1 MKQLIAALFCLWVA
15 GCAGE
20 ESPEKSLPLCWNVN
34 KLGPGRFAGQGIFVT
49 SYEGLGLQ
57 APGCDDRGGH
67 NTYEFAPATDQVV
80 LQSLQNLRGARLI
93 GFNFHGHTKWSNS
106 GQVLIIDRIN
116 RIEAV
121 GEPRWMA
128 HLERTRAGTAVAN

>member
-67 NTYEFAPATDQVV
+67 NTYLWHMRWDE
-80 LQSLQNLRGARLI
+80 
-93 GFNFHGHTKWSNS
+93 
-106 GQVLIIDRIN
+106 
-116 RIEAV
+116 EAK
-121 GEPRWMA
+121 A
-128 HLERTRAGTAVAN
+128 AVARHQDPPPLTSVRRPDLLLRLLGRVP